1 MPRMMNPNTSRFPD
15 MRHMRT
21 FVTVVDAKGFSNA
34 AEKLFMTQPG
44 VSIQVQKLEEV
55 LGYKLLERYSRKV
68 MLTPSGKQ
76 FYTFCVSLFDQLAD
90 TVELMAQGVSQAQG
104 WLKLATP
111 GSFGGILLQHL
122 SRLQVQYP
130 LMHFS
135 VHYQPNEVIL
145 RDLHEGRLDVGFV
158 TEESRDNSF
167 CSERILEEEVVFFAH
182 RRHQG
187 GKIKTKSDIGSLP
200 FIDYPDRRQLLDNWL
215 SHHFGK
221 HNFNQDQMRFKYF
234 VNNLEAVIQL
244 VAQQQGCS
252 VIPLSAIESHALKK
266 ELVILKGP
274 RADPLKQSIFWT
286 LRSNQYISKRIHIL
300 RNSFLPGVT
309 G

>member
-1 MPRMMNPNTSRFPD
+1 MARMMNPNSGRFPD

-21 FVTVVDAKGFSNA
+21 FVAVVDAKGFSNA

-44 VSIQVQKLEEV
+44 VSVHVQKLEEV
-55 LGYKLLERYSRKV
+55 LGYKLLERYPRKV
-68 MLTPSGKQ
+68 MLTPSGMQ
-76 FYTFCVSLFDQLAD
+76 FYKFCLSLFDQLTD
-90 TVELMAQGVSQAQG
+90 TVESMAQGVSQVHG

-122 SRLQVQYP
+122 SHLQVQYP
-130 LMHFS
+130 LLQFS

-145 RDLHEGRLDVGFV
+145 RDLYEGRLDVGFV
-158 TEESRDNSF
+158 TEESRDESF
-167 CSERILEEEVVFFAH
+167 CSEKILEEEVVIFAH
-182 RRHQG
+182 KHH
-187 GKIKTKSDIGSLP
+187 KACAINTKSDIGEMP

-221 HNFNQDQMRFKYF
+221 HNFNQDQMQFKYF

-244 VAQQQGCS
+244 VAKQQGCS
-252 VIPLSAIESHALKK
+252 VIPLSAIDSHALKN

-274 RADPLKQSIFWT
+274 RPDPLKQSIFWT

-300 RNSFLPGVT
+300 RNSFLPG
-309 G
+309 

>member
-1 MPRMMNPNTSRFPD
+1 MMNPNTSRFPD

-158 TEESRDNSF
+158 TEESRDTSF

-187 GKIKTKSDIGSLP
+187 GKIKTKSDIGGLP

-300 RNSFLPGVT
+300 RNSFLPGVA

>member
-1 MPRMMNPNTSRFPD
+1 MARMMNPNSGRFPD

-21 FVTVVDAKGFSNA
+21 FVAVVDAKGFSNA

-44 VSIQVQKLEEV
+44 VSVHVQKLEEV
-55 LGYKLLERYSRKV
+55 LGYKLLERYPRKV
-68 MLTPSGKQ
+68 MLTPSGMQ
-76 FYTFCVSLFDQLAD
+76 FYKFCLSLFDQLTD
-90 TVELMAQGVSQAQG
+90 TVESMAQGVSQVHG

-122 SRLQVQYP
+122 SHLQVQYP
-130 LMHFS
+130 LLQFS

-158 TEESRDNSF
+158 TEESRDESFNS
-167 CSERILEEEVVFFAH
+167 EKILEEEVVIFAH
-182 RRHQG
+182 RHHASSM
-187 GKIKTKSDIGSLP
+187 INTKSDIGALP

-221 HNFNQDQMRFKYF
+221 HNFNQEQIQFKYF

-244 VAQQQGCS
+244 VAKQQGCS
-252 VIPLSAIESHALKK
+252 VIPLSAIDSHALKN

-274 RADPLKQSIFWT
+274 RPDPLKQSIFWT

-300 RNSFLPGVT
+300 RNSFLPG
-309 G
+309 

>member
-1 MPRMMNPNTSRFPD
+1 MPRMMNLNTGRFPD

-68 MLTPSGKQ
+68 MLTPSGTQ
-76 FYTFCVSLFDQLAD
+76 FYSFCISLFDQLAD

-122 SRLQVQYP
+122 SHLQVQYP
-130 LMHFS
+130 LLHFS

-145 RDLHEGRLDVGFV
+145 RDLQEGRLDVGFV
-158 TEESRDNSF
+158 TEASRDDSF
-167 CSERILEEEVVFFAH
+167 SSEKIREEEVVFFAH
-182 RRHQG
+182 RQHKG
-187 GKIKTKSDIGSLP
+187 CTIKTKTDLGALA

-244 VAQQQGCS
+244 VAKQQGCS
-252 VIPLSAIESHALKK
+252 VIPLSAIESHALKD
-266 ELVILKGP
+266 EFIILKGP
-274 RADPLKQSIFWT
+274 QPTALKQSIFWT
-286 LRSNQYISKRIHIL
+286 MRSNQYISKRIHIL
-300 RNSFLPGVT
+300 RNSFLPA
-309 G
+309 

>member
-1 MPRMMNPNTSRFPD
+1 MARMMNPNSGRFPD

-21 FVTVVDAKGFSNA
+21 FVAVVDAKGFSNA

-44 VSIQVQKLEEV
+44 VSVHVQKLEEV
-55 LGYKLLERYSRKV
+55 LGYKLLERYPRKV
-68 MLTPSGKQ
+68 MLTPSGMQ
-76 FYTFCVSLFDQLAD
+76 FYKFCLSLFDQLTD
-90 TVELMAQGVSQAQG
+90 TVESMAQGVSQVHG

-122 SRLQVQYP
+122 SHLQVQYP
-130 LMHFS
+130 LLQFS

-145 RDLHEGRLDVGFV
+145 RDLYEGRLDVGFV
-158 TEESRDNSF
+158 TEESKDESF
-167 CSERILEEEVVFFAH
+167 HSEKILEEEVVIFAH
-182 RRHQG
+182 RRHEACA
-187 GKIKTKSDIGSLP
+187 INTKSEICGLS
-200 FIDYPDRRQLLDNWL
+200 FIDYPDRRQLMDNWL

-221 HNFNQDQMRFKYF
+221 HNFNQDQMQFKYF

-244 VAQQQGCS
+244 VAKQQGCS
-252 VIPLSAIESHALKK
+252 VIPLSAIESHALKN

-274 RADPLKQSIFWT
+274 QPDPLKQSIFWT

-300 RNSFLPGVT
+300 RNSFLPE
-309 G
+309 

>member
-1 MPRMMNPNTSRFPD
+1 MPRMMNLNTGRFPD

-68 MLTPSGKQ
+68 MLTPSGTQ
-76 FYTFCVSLFDQLAD
+76 FYSFCISLFDQLAD

-111 GSFGGILLQHL
+111 GSFGGILLQRL
-122 SRLQVQYP
+122 SNLQVQYP
-130 LMHFS
+130 LLHFS

-145 RDLHEGRLDVGFV
+145 RDLQEGRLDVGFV
-158 TEESRDNSF
+158 TEESRDDSF
-167 CSERILEEEVVFFAH
+167 SSEKILEEEVVFFAH
-182 RRHQG
+182 RHHKGRT
-187 GKIKTKSDIGSLP
+187 IKTKTDIGALK

-221 HNFNQDQMRFKYF
+221 HNFNQDQMKFKYF

-244 VAQQQGCS
+244 VAKQQGCS
-252 VIPLSAIESHALKK
+252 VIPLSAIESHALKD
-266 ELVILKGP
+266 ELIILEGP
-274 RADPLKQSIFWT
+274 QPTALKQSIFWT
-286 LRSNQYISKRIHIL
+286 MRSNQYISKRIHIL
-300 RNSFLPGVT
+300 RNSFLPA
-309 G
+309 